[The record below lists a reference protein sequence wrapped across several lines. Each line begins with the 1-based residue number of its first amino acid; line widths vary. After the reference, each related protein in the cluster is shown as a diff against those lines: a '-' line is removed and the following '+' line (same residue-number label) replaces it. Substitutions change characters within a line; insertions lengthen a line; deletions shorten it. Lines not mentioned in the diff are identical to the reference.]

1 MNSSSRRLED
11 VTYFIDRSLG
21 GKIVAAKL
29 REMGLS
35 VVAHDEHFPQNC
47 PDEEWLRVVGSQGW
61 IVLTRD
67 TRIRTRS
74 LEIQAFAE
82 ANVLGFVLTAKNL
95 SGEGT
100 ARAFQLAV
108 SRMQQAALDETRPAM
123 FAVDRNGRVTR
134 LRTSG

>member
-1 MNSSSRRLED
+1 MNSSSKRLED
-11 VTYFIDRSLG
+11 ITYFIDRSLG

-29 REMGLS
+29 RESGLS
-35 VVAHDEHFPQNC
+35 VVAHDEYFPQNC
-47 PDEEWLRVVGSQGW
+47 PDEEWLRIVGSRGW

-123 FAVDRNGRVTR
+123 FAVDRNGRVTK
-134 LRTSG
+134 LRTLA